1 MTLNVLSHYLLTFHR
16 LPMPGIGTLILK
28 KQSARL
34 QILEKQIDAGGY
46 VIEWTSE
53 AVQDAH
59 IISWLAGQ
67 MNMSVAASAESF
79 QSYIDKLINVL
90 NLEKK
95 FEWGS
100 WGTLEKKG
108 EGQMFFNGAVIHVP
122 GYAPV
127 PAEKVVRKKSDH
139 SVLVGDQTFSADDMQ
154 EKLQK
159 SMVKVRHHWI
169 IITVALL
176 VMAVLTMIY
185 LFVAGRNF
193 IHSHQQQP
201 TIKVRTAGTAYK
213 ILSKDE

>member
-1 MTLNVLSHYLLTFHR
+1 MTLNVLSHYLLTFHS

-28 KQSARL
+28 KQTARL
-34 QILEKQIDAGGY
+34 QILEKQIEAGGY

-53 AVQDAH
+53 AAQDAH

-67 MNMSVAASAESF
+67 MNVSVTESAQSY
-79 QSYIDKLINVL
+79 QSYIDKLINIL
-90 NLEKK
+90 NLEKRV
-95 FEWGS
+95 EWGS
-100 WGTLEKKG
+100 WGTLEKKE
-108 EGQMFFNGAVIHVP
+108 EGLMFFNGALIHVP

-176 VMAVLTMIY
+176 VLGLLTMIY
-185 LFVAGRNF
+185 LFVADKHF
-193 IHSHQQQP
+193 IHLHQQQP
-201 TIKVRTAGTAYK
+201 SIKVKSVGPAYK